1 MSARFKPKG
10 LLPLGFARAT
20 PGKLPG
26 SPWLSRGLPLLLPP
40 GSASTTPGR
49 LLLLLLLL
57 PLFSTAAQPR
67 VEAVVSD
74 TRIIEGQSFTLEVR
88 SEDGDIQ
95 SVSQE
100 GLAAFRIL
108 SGPSTSRSVQIIN
121 GVVTSTSSYSWTL
134 LPRKTGKL
142 VIPSLAVK
150 VGGTNLHTAPVSIE
164 VVPAAAAS
172 RPAGRDS
179 DPSIYMAAD
188 VDRKQVYR
196 GEQVTV
202 TWTLYTQL
210 NISGWEIVSLPNLT
224 GFWNEELFA
233 PNKLQLRERVVKGRR
248 YYMAVVRRM
257 ALFPTRS
264 GELEVDPLVLK
275 MGVQIR
281 NRRRLDPF
289 FDDFSIFSPG
299 RVEHRVVSSPA
310 VVVKVAPTPA
320 ENRPPDYNGVV
331 GRYSLSGKLDHQEV
345 AQDEA
350 VTLTLTISGEGNFK
364 TLETPPIDFP
374 SGLEVFDPK
383 VSSEPSLGDII
394 GGSKTV
400 EYVIIPRRVG
410 TFTVPQV
417 RLPYFNPATKRHE
430 VKTAGP
436 FTLNVLPREDAG
448 VASPG
453 YTRREVA
460 LLGKDIRFV
469 KSGRPRWLRT
479 GKGWYTPGLFILNI
493 ATVLLFA
500 APWVGPRARLL
511 ATAVKPGWRAR
522 RALSVAIST
531 IDEARGEPV
540 EIYAELSR
548 AVTQY
553 INYKLGRDTREYT
566 MDAVREIL
574 AGKGV
579 APVHQDVLARI
590 LERAAAARFAPVE
603 AGDAE
608 ADRRALKEVLGEVEA
623 QWSA

>member
-1 MSARFKPKG
+1 MGQRVRLLAFFPMSVQYRLSRWSAAG
-10 LLPLGFARAT
+10 
-20 PGKLPG
+20 GKLPG
-26 SPWLSRGLPLLLPP
+26 SLWLCRGLPLLLP
-40 GSASTTPGR
+40 
-49 LLLLLLLL
+49 LLLLLY
-57 PLFSTAAQPR
+57 STAAAQPR
-67 VEAVVSD
+67 VQAIVSD
-74 TRIIEGQSFTLEVR
+74 TRITEAQRFNLEVR
-88 SEDGDIQ
+88 VENGEIQ

-108 SGPSTSRSVQIIN
+108 SGPSTLRSTQIIN
-121 GVVTSTSSYSWTL
+121 GAVTSTSSYIWTL
-134 LPRKTGKL
+134 RPRMTGKQ

-150 VGGTNLHTAPVSIE
+150 VGGTTLHTAPVSIE
-164 VVPAAAAS
+164 VIPAAAAS
-172 RPAGRDS
+172 GPAGSDS
-179 DPSIYMAAD
+179 APPIYLEAD

-233 PNKLQLRERVVKGRR
+233 PNKLQLRERVVEGRR

-281 NRRRLDPF
+281 DRRRLDPF

-299 RVEHRVVSSPA
+299 SVEHRVVSSPA

-331 GRYSLSGKLDHQEV
+331 GRYSLSGNLDHQEV

-364 TLETPPIDFP
+364 TLEAPPIDFP

-548 AVTQY
+548 AVTRY
-553 INYKLGRDTREYT
+553 INSKLGRDTREYT

-579 APVHQDVLARI
+579 AAVHQDVLARI

-608 ADRRALKEVLGEVEA
+608 ADRHALKEVLGEVEA